1 MRRHAV
7 QRSRAGRKDPLEIRW
22 RGSYRVLRRA
32 TNVQPVAG
40 QQGKGMVF
48 ACVDLRLGEIA
59 PRNRGR
65 VDQYQHPV
73 AFCLLIGDQATILR
87 ADIDGRCRGQSTV
100 IKNIAELALI
110 IRLKKNI
117 VAV

>member
-22 RGSYRVLRRA
+22 RGAYRVLRRA

-73 AFCLLIGDQATILR
+73 AFCLLIGDQASILR